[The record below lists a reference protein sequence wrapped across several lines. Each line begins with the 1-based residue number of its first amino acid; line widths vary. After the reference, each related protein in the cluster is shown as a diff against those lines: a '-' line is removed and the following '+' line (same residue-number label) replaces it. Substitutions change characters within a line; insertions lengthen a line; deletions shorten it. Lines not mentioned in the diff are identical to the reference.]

1 MADQSVDYPV
11 TRSEELFAGRIW
23 DVLGEEVALPDGQSV
38 WREFVAHPGAAAVIA
53 INDQGQVLL
62 QRQYRHPVA
71 MELWEPPAGLLDVPD
86 EPPIETARRELV
98 EEADLEA
105 ADWRQ
110 LVSFLST
117 PGGTS
122 EAIYVY
128 LARGLT
134 EVPAER
140 RYQRFDEE
148 ARLVPCWVDLD
159 RAVELVMRGALHSP
173 TAVTGLLAA
182 IHARGLPGGW
192 DALPPA

>member
-1 MADQSVDYPV
+1 MTVADAARPRRPARPALRWLKPADAAGSAADSTGGLGAAGAGECGGAGSGAGECCGAAMADQSVDYPV

-134 EVPAER
+134 EV
-140 RYQRFDEE
+140 
-148 ARLVPCWVDLD
+148 
-159 RAVELVMRGALHSP
+159 
-173 TAVTGLLAA
+173 
-182 IHARGLPGGW
+182 
-192 DALPPA
+192 